1 MDFSLHLGN
10 GRSLWQVMA
19 PAHQFIK
26 SVHGI
31 RYQVRDV
38 ARAAEFYTQQL
49 GYPDGNPIELFE
61 PAR

>member
-1 MDFSLHLGN
+1 MA
-10 GRSLWQVMA
+10 VMA
-19 PAHQFIK
+19 PAHQFIE

-49 GYPDGNPIELFE
+49 GYPDGNPIELLE
-61 PAR
+61 PARKGSPRSATILQ